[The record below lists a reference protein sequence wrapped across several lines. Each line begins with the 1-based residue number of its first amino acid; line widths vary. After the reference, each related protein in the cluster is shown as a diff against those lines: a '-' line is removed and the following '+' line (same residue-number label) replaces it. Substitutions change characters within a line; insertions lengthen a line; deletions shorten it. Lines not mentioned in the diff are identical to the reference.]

1 MIWSAFLL
9 WGCNSDNKIDS
20 DNLET
25 EEISEVVYTLELT
38 EPQYGQFYG
47 HDSIPVSGR
56 VEPADAK
63 VIIEGQELTPE
74 SDGTFSY
81 ALPIER
87 DRAYRIVDVSVLD
100 SDLEERVPVFTGQD
114 PKETWPGGM
123 SARLLPN
130 GLDVLGAAI
139 GQQID
144 ESGWADQI
152 SAELPETDWTWIGF
166 RPVGVVHDPT
176 LLRLEGV
183 DDGLA
188 VDIALM
194 GMGLEYELWYLDFD
208 GVEQTGP
215 MYVIFDEIAIGAT
228 AIPDISEEG
237 VLSFTFA
244 EADLTM
250 DAPDF
255 QFGVLEG
262 WLAEWVVDNLWT
274 WVLEPITENILDAVL
289 SEVGT
294 IEIGGPFAFETEL
307 MGNPFSL
314 ALDDVRGDPD
324 GLALGVDLQFG
335 ALENSEASEV
345 LIPTQEEAP
354 DAQLAVGLHEGLL
367 QEFLAGEL
375 LSLLSQDLDL
385 GGAFGAILGN
395 GIMALPGGDDAPNG
409 DGWCF
414 SINPGSA
421 TSVRLQEGIDPLA
434 YLFIPDMSVNIGIK
448 DGSDC
453 EDWLVA
459 SLATEVGLRIEEGSK
474 LTFDFDIPEGKILYY
489 GADSYDE
496 EEVLAAFANYLQT
509 MIGLLGGVAEIDL
522 ADILAGGG
530 TGNDAVGLGE
540 VNIQI
545 IDSQPLWGSDL
556 TQEGLY
562 AISINIWPNP

>member
-176 LLRLEGV
+176 LLRVEGV